1 MSKSTQQQSEA
12 AIQLLLDERD
22 IRAVLHRYA
31 AALDQKDW
39 ALFSTCFVSDAS
51 AHYETIGLLEGY
63 PAIEALCR
71 SALINMSR
79 TQHLIGN
86 VDITVDGDIAR
97 SSCYLHAQHVRPMTA
112 GGDTNIIAGQ
122 YNDELVRT
130 ALGWR
135 IRRRKLQVWW
145 TFGNPAI
152 HDPGPNEGVN
162 GALSVQESGER
173 DL

>member
-1 MSKSTQQQSEA
+1 MSKVAQRPGEA

-22 IRAVLHRYA
+22 ITAVLHRYA

-39 ALFSTCFVSDAS
+39 ELFSTCFLPDAS

-71 SALINMSR
+71 SALGNMSR

-86 VDITVDGDIAR
+86 VDISVDGDIAK
-97 SSCYLHAQHVRPMTA
+97 SSCYLHAQHVRPMTS
-112 GGDTNIIAGQ
+112 GGDTNIIAGR
-122 YNDELVRT
+122 YDDDLVRT
-130 ALGWR
+130 ARGWR

-145 TFGNPAI
+145 TFGNPDVHAP
-152 HDPGPNEGVN
+152 DPGE
-162 GALSVQESGER
+162 A
-173 DL
+173 